1 MKVTIKGPQRLQG
14 EVKAP
19 GSKAYTHRALV
30 ASLMTSGETKIKGA
44 LDCDDTRR
52 TLEGVQALGA
62 SLEIEK
68 DLTVSHGTSHFTS
81 NALVDCG
88 SSGATLRLLAAVA
101 SAFPTKTTFAI
112 NGTLATRPLTPLLN
126 ALEQLGAI
134 SRLTQV
140 EHGLGLIVRG
150 PLKGGEVDLPGD
162 ISSQF
167 VSGLLFAAPASMAD
181 VQIRLKHHL
190 ESRPYVDMTIEVLRR
205 HGIKVEIDDD
215 SFHVPAP
222 QHYQS
227 AFHEIEGDFSSAA
240 FLIAAAAC
248 NGDAIRILGLGD
260 RSLEPDSAIL
270 KLAPQVGLEV
280 HRKGEAL
287 VVEQSSIQ
295 GFRFDA
301 SNNPDLV
308 PALEVLGCAANGVS
322 EISGLR
328 RLRFKESN
336 RLLTVPVE
344 LSKMGGK
351 IHVEEDRVRIE
362 PADRLTGANLDSY
375 QDHRVAM
382 ACSIAAL
389 GAHGESVI
397 ENAEAVSKSYPD
409 FFDDLTKLGAEIH
422 VE

>member
-1 MKVTIKGPQRLQG
+1 MKVRIRGPQRLEG

-30 ASLMTSGETKIKGA
+30 ASLMTPGETKIKGA

-52 TLEGVQALGA
+52 TVEGIRALGA
-62 SLEIEK
+62 NLDIVN
-68 DLTVSHGTSHFTS
+68 DLTVSHGTSRFTP

-88 SSGATLRLLAAVA
+88 SSGATLRFLVAVA
-101 SAFPTKTTFAI
+101 SAFPTRTNFAV
-112 NGTLATRPLTPLLN
+112 NGTLATRPLTPLLK

-134 SRLTQV
+134 SILTQV
-140 EHGLGLIVRG
+140 EHGLELMVRG
-150 PLKGGEVDLPGD
+150 PLKGGEAVLPGD

-167 VSGLLFAAPASMAD
+167 VSGLLLAAPASMTD
-181 VQIRLKHHL
+181 VQIRLKHRL

-205 HGIKVEIDDD
+205 HRIKVEVDDD

-222 QHYQS
+222 QQYQS

-248 NGDAIRILGLGD
+248 SGDSIRIVGLAEQ
-260 RSLEPDSAIL
+260 SLEPDSAIL
-270 KLAPQVGLEV
+270 KIAPQVGLEV

-287 VVEQSSIQ
+287 VVERSPIQSFQ
-295 GFRFDA
+295 FDA

-308 PALEVLGCAANGVS
+308 PALEVLGCAAKGMS

-336 RLLTVPVE
+336 RLLTTPVE

-351 IHVEEDRVRIE
+351 IHVDEDHVRIE
-362 PADRLTGANLDSY
+362 PANRLTGANLDSY
-375 QDHRVAM
+375 HDHRVAM

-409 FFDDLTKLGAEIH
+409 FFDDLAKLGAEIR